1 MSSPTRPP
9 HLDIRLSVD
18 HERDLR
24 PHRGAQL
31 EAHLRVEIADTGVPA
46 ELPAVELAVII
57 ALDVAEPR
65 RHTVRH
71 ALPAALRALPDGISY
86 AVLGSGPEP
95 DLCYPVGGE
104 EWAIADTH
112 DKRRAAFA
120 AQALALHRDGPRP
133 AGYAVWM
140 ARVRALLAARPL
152 SVRHLLLITD
162 GSSGPGETRLEEE
175 LDACAGQF
183 TCDVL
188 AIGNDWAP
196 DPLLTIAERLHGT
209 AEFVEERLGNAI
221 TGAIRRLRRVHSP
234 ELPIEVTARL
244 AVRQVA
250 LGEKAPRPHRLGGL
264 FEPGEPGRPHRWRFP
279 TYQWESGVRDYLLTL
294 AVDAE
299 GDPLETDLQFAV
311 VSIGDHSVPVIARWH
326 RADERNPCVVAPE
339 GGASVR
345 SMQDVTAMHLAL
357 RTGLRALDP
366 LQRELAERHL
376 GEAARLATRLGVE
389 RVLENIRVFADI
401 IDAEAGRVRLHA
413 TVNTETLGQKILWA
427 GSRPGGPLIEAPIR
441 TGGGPRCRE
450 CQHRAGREARYC
462 IKCGGQLL

>member
-9 HLDIRLSVD
+9 QLDIRLSVD
-18 HERDLR
+18 LERDQL
-24 PHRGAQL
+24 PHRSAKI

-46 ELPAVELAVII
+46 ELPATELAVII
-57 ALDVAEPR
+57 ACDLAEPH
-65 RHTVRH
+65 RHTMRH
-71 ALPAALRALPDGISY
+71 TLPAALRALPDGISY

-95 DLCYPVGGE
+95 ELCYPVGGE
-104 EWAIADTH
+104 EWAVADTH

-140 ARVRALLAARPL
+140 ARARALLAARPL
-152 SVRHLLLITD
+152 SVRHLLLVTD
-162 GSSGPGETRLEEE
+162 GSSGPGETRLDEE

-188 AIGNDWAP
+188 AVGNDWAP
-196 DPLLTIAERLHGT
+196 EPLLTIAERLHGT
-209 AEFVEERLGNAI
+209 AEFVEERLGSAI
-221 TGAIRRLRRVHSP
+221 SGAIRRLRRVHSP
-234 ELPIEVTARL
+234 ELPIEVTARPT
-244 AVRQVA
+244 VRQVG
-250 LGEKAPRPHRLGGL
+250 LGEKAPRPHRLRAL
-264 FEPGEPGRPHRWRFP
+264 LEPGHPPRWRFP

-299 GDPLETDLQFAV
+299 GDPLETDLQFAMV
-311 VSIGDHSVPVIARWH
+311 NIGDQSVPVTARWH
-326 RADERNPCVVAPE
+326 RADERQPYVVDPK

-345 SMQDVTAMHLAL
+345 SMQDVSAMHHAL

-366 LQRELAERHL
+366 LQREIAERHL

-389 RVLENIRVFADI
+389 HVLENIRVFADI
-401 IDAEAGRVRLHA
+401 IDAEAGRIRLHA
-413 TVNTETLGQKILWA
+413 TVNTDTLGQRILWA
-427 GSRPGGPLIEAPIR
+427 GSRPGGPLTEAPAR
-441 TGGGPRCRE
+441 TSSGPRCADCE
-450 CQHRAGREARYC
+450 HPAGREARYC

>member
-9 HLDIRLSVD
+9 QLDIRLSVD

-24 PHRGAQL
+24 PHRSAKI

-57 ALDVAEPR
+57 ALDLAEPH

-71 ALPAALRALPDGISY
+71 ALRAALLALPDGISF

-95 DLCYPVGGE
+95 SLCYPVGGE
-104 EWAIADTH
+104 EWAVAGAR
-112 DKRRAAFA
+112 DKGRAAFA
-120 AQALALHRDGPRP
+120 AEAVTLHRDGPRP
-133 AGYAVWM
+133 AGYAAWA
-140 ARVRALLAARPL
+140 ARARALLAARPL
-152 SVRHLLLITD
+152 SVRHLVLITD
-162 GSSGPGETRLEEE
+162 GSSGPGETHLEEE

-188 AIGNDWAP
+188 AIGTDWAP

-209 AEFVEERLGNAI
+209 AEFVEDQLGNAI

-234 ELPIEVTARL
+234 ELPIEVTARPT
-244 AVRQVA
+244 VRQVG

-264 FEPGEPGRPHRWRFP
+264 LEPGRPHRWRFP

-299 GDPLETDLQFAV
+299 TDPLETDLQFAM
-311 VSIGDHSVPVIARWH
+311 VSIGDQSVPVVARWH
-326 RADERNPCVVAPE
+326 RADERKPCVVDPE

-345 SMQDVTAMHLAL
+345 SMKEATAMHLAL
-357 RTGLRALDP
+357 RTGLRALEP
-366 LQRELAERHL
+366 LQREVAERHL
-376 GEAARLATRLGVE
+376 GEAARLATRLGAE
-389 RVLENIRVFADI
+389 HVLENIRVFADI
-401 IDAEAGRVRLHA
+401 IDTEAGRVRLHA
-413 TVNTETLGQKILWA
+413 TVNTDTLGQRILWA
-427 GSRPGGPLIEAPIR
+427 GSRPGGPLTEAPTR
-441 TGGGPRCRE
+441 TGSGPRCAG
-450 CQHRAGREARYC
+450 CGHRAGREARYC

>member
-1 MSSPTRPP
+1 MSSPTRSRQ
-9 HLDIRLSVD
+9 LDIRLSVD
-18 HERDLR
+18 LERDQR
-24 PHRGAQL
+24 PHRSAKI

-57 ALDVAEPR
+57 ALDVAEPH

-95 DLCYPVGGE
+95 ELCYPVGGE
-104 EWAIADTH
+104 EWAVADTH

-120 AQALALHRDGPRP
+120 AQVLALHRDGPRP
-133 AGYAVWM
+133 AGYAVWL
-140 ARVRALLAARPL
+140 ARARALLAARPL
-152 SVRHLLLITD
+152 PVRHLLLITD

-188 AIGNDWAP
+188 AVGNDWVP
-196 DPLLTIAERLHGT
+196 EPLLTMAERLHGT

-221 TGAIRRLRRVHSP
+221 SEAIRRLRRVHSP
-234 ELPIEVTARL
+234 ELPIEVTARPT
-244 AVRQVA
+244 VRQVG
-250 LGEKAPRPHRLGGL
+250 LGEKAPRPHRLRAL
-264 FEPGEPGRPHRWRFP
+264 PEPGRPPRWRFP

-299 GDPLETDLQFAV
+299 GDPLETSLQFAM
-311 VSIGDHSVPVIARWH
+311 VSIGDQSVPVIARWH
-326 RADERNPCVVAPE
+326 RADERKPCVVDPV
-339 GGASVR
+339 GGASLR
-345 SMQDVTAMHLAL
+345 SMHDVTAMHRAL

-366 LQRELAERHL
+366 LQREIAERHL

-389 RVLENIRVFADI
+389 HVLEDIRVFADI

-413 TVNTETLGQKILWA
+413 TVNTDTLGQRILWA
-427 GSRPGGPLIEAPIR
+427 GSRPGGPLTEAPTR
-441 TGGGPRCRE
+441 TGGGPRCAGCE
-450 CQHRAGREARYC
+450 HPAGREARYC
-462 IKCGGQLL
+462 IKCGRELL